1 MVLMKRQPS
10 LLFINIRKR
19 IQDVHETQREN
30 QKLRERNRKGK
41 AINKI
46 NQSASLDMCSKSK
59 AFVFPAF
66 FHFLA
71 SSTIL
76 LRILMDVAVF

>member
-1 MVLMKRQPS
+1 MVLMKMQPS

-19 IQDVHETQREN
+19 IQDVHGTQGEN
-30 QKLRERNRKGK
+30 QKLRERKRKGK

-71 SSTIL
+71 SSKIL
-76 LRILMDVAVF
+76 L